1 MMEVTIDA
9 VGSLGL
15 SFTHHPTAPAAVA
28 TVAEGSPA
36 ALAGVRAGMV
46 LTAVQ
51 GEGVDGMGCSA
62 ALDVLRG
69 AATQRPLTLAFD
81 WRSNKAVLILPEPEP
96 DPEPAAGGLR
106 AAATGDELLETLESM
121 WTRVLTAALPEAGA
135 GLEWPSRRGV
145 RAAVLDAEQA
155 ALLFDSPR
163 DSSVEPQV
171 YRGFGHKIVALC
183 YRASTS

>member
-1 MMEVTIDA
+1 MKA
-9 VGSLGL
+9 ALAS
-15 SFTHHPTAPAAVA
+15 TARARVA
-28 TVAEGSPA
+28 AEGSPA

-81 WRSNKAVLILPEPEP
+81 WRSNNAVLILPEPEP
-96 DPEPAAGGLR
+96 EPEPEPAAGGLR
-106 AAATGDELLETLESM
+106 AAATGDELLETLEST
-121 WTRVLTAALPEAGA
+121 WTRVLAAALPAAGA

-171 YRGFGHKIVALC
+171 YIGFGHIVALC